1 MGFWSAGSYR
11 ARVVT
16 NSGGAASFLF
26 KATDDPNAFRLLT
39 ESRIL
44 ACELQNVKK
53 PLQTKGL
60 AVAGPAC
67 RSLILNGGRGRRGRS
82 FLALPPAEGGATRI
96 IRANPPPGAGGPSG
110 KNCPCAVRYTLVG
123 YVLNLPALIAPIAAD
138 MTAVDAVIR
147 DRLNSEVVL
156 IRTIGDYII
165 GAGGKRMRP
174 AMVLMVARALGYE
187 GTHHQLLAAVVE
199 FIHTATLLHDDV
211 VDESDLRRGRDTANA
226 VFGNAASVL
235 VGDYLY
241 SRSFEMMVE
250 AGSMRI
256 MGILSEATTVI
267 AEGEVLQ
274 LLNVHDPDVS
284 QERYLQVVRYKTA
297 KLFEAAAQVGA
308 VLAGATPEQEIA
320 AAAYGRHVGTAFQ
333 LVDDVLDYSGD
344 AAALGK
350 NVGDDL
356 REGKPTLPL
365 IRVMEVGTPEQQQLI
380 RDAIK
385 TGDADF
391 AAVAAAIQATHALEH
406 AMQAAQV
413 EADLAREALSA
424 YPVSLYRESLLE
436 FCAFAVNRDR

>member
-1 MGFWSAGSYR
+1 M
-11 ARVVT
+11 
-16 NSGGAASFLF
+16 
-26 KATDDPNAFRLLT
+26 K
-39 ESRIL
+39 
-44 ACELQNVKK
+44 
-53 PLQTKGL
+53 
-60 AVAGPAC
+60 
-67 RSLILNGGRGRRGRS
+67 
-82 FLALPPAEGGATRI
+82 
-96 IRANPPPGAGGPSG
+96 
-110 KNCPCAVRYTLVG
+110 
-123 YVLNLPALIAPIAAD
+123 
-138 MTAVDAVIR
+138 AVDAVIR
-147 DRLNSEVVL
+147 ERLNSDVVL

-211 VDESDLRRGRDTANA
+211 VDESDLRRGRETANA

-250 AGSMRI
+250 ADSMRV
-256 MGILSEATTVI
+256 MSILSEATTVI

-308 VLAGATPEQEIA
+308 VLAGATPEQEAA
-320 AAAYGRHVGTAFQ
+320 AAAYGRHVGTAFP
-333 LVDDVLDYSGD
+333 LVDDGLDYSGA

-365 IRVMEVGTPEQQQLI
+365 IRVMEVGTPAQQQLI
-380 RDAIK
+380 REAIK
-385 TGDADF
+385 AGDADF
-391 AAVAAAIQATHALEH
+391 AAVAAAIQATDALEH
-406 AMQAAQV
+406 ARQAAIA
-413 EADLAREALSA
+413 EADLAREALSG
-424 YPVSLYRESLLE
+424 YPISPFLNSLLE